1 MNVIEKMVVLAK
13 RKGLDQGELE
23 QLAGLPKGRISK
35 WKGGTG
41 SPTVKQA
48 VRIARELGVD
58 VGYLL
63 NDAQAEPAP
72 ELSPGERSVLNVYR
86 ALRLSEEEAVT
97 RLVAPLAGRPPRP
110 SPPPRIP
117 PRKRRPG

>member
-1 MNVIEKMVVLAK
+1 MIAKMVMLAG
-13 RKGLDQGELE
+13 RKHLDQGELE

-48 VRIARELGVD
+48 VRIARVLDVD
-58 VGYLL
+58 IGYLL
-63 NDAQAEPAP
+63 DDAQAEPAP
-72 ELSPGERSVLNVYR
+72 ELTPGERSVLNVYR

-97 RLVAPLAGRPPRP
+97 RLVAPLAGRPPTP
-110 SPPPRIP
+110 LPPPRRP
-117 PRKRRPG
+117 PGKRKRG